1 MHYDLQ
7 SEVTFQINT
16 HTCLCVSECVC
27 LSFITPQR
35 GKHISLFSCCPL
47 AADTNLQK
55 SDFRKK
61 KQTRAV
67 VCVLGAARLGVRKI
81 HKLELFFKRD
91 SCLPPPIHHV
101 ATTSMRSFSW
111 ISSCLDI
118 WEHRQHLSSHKLC
131 IENNPAFSGQ
141 FTRRTALSHLR
152 QRLYPS
158 ASQFL
163 QPRPQTIHL

>member
-1 MHYDLQ
+1 MICNQQLHFKL
-7 SEVTFQINT
+7 IHT
-16 HTCLCVSECVC
+16 HVYVYLNVCVC
-27 LSFITPQR
+27 HLSFHKEGNTFLCSLAALWWQTQIYR
-35 GKHISLFSCCPL
+35 SHISGKRSKPGLS
-47 AADTNLQK
+47 
-55 SDFRKK
+55 
-61 KQTRAV
+61 V

-81 HKLELFFKRD
+81 HKSELFFKRD
-91 SCLPPPIHHV
+91 SCLPLPIHHV

-152 QRLYPS
+152 QRLDPS
-158 ASQFL
+158 VFQFL
-163 QPRPQTIHL
+163 QPCPETIHL